1 MPASRIIF
9 TPSVGDADAQAFLKN
24 YMPAGMQ
31 VVAEKPV
38 IVTPEE
44 NAEIFAIC
52 GDDTPINL
60 VVEDGIVVDCK
71 FIGGCRGNTNGLAK
85 LCVGRTTEDLKALL
99 KGIPCRGNTSCP
111 DQVVCAIEAY
121 EAEAK

>member
-1 MPASRIIF
+1 MFSYKTKGTCSNQIDIEIEN
-9 TPSVGDADAQAFLKN
+9 G
-24 YMPAGMQ
+24 
-31 VVAEKPV
+31 VVTYCV
-38 IVTPEE
+38 IH
-44 NAEIFAIC
+44 
-52 GDDTPINL
+52 
-60 VVEDGIVVDCK
+60 
-71 FIGGCRGNTNGLAK
+71 GGCRGNTTGLAK

>member
-1 MPASRIIF
+1 MLHYKTNGTCSRQIDIEIENGII
-9 TPSVGDADAQAFLKN
+9 THC
-24 YMPAGMQ
+24 
-31 VVAEKPV
+31 
-38 IVTPEE
+38 
-44 NAEIFAIC
+44 EI
-52 GDDTPINL
+52 
-60 VVEDGIVVDCK
+60 
-71 FIGGCRGNTNGLAK
+71 IGGCRGNTNGLAK